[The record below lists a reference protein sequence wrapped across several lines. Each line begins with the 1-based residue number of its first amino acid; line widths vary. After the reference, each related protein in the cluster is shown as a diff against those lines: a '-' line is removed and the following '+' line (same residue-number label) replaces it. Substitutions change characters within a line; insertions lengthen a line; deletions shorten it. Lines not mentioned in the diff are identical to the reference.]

1 MDKKAQKYIEKL
13 QLKLHPEGGYYKE
26 IYRAGDIILPE
37 HLPKRYKSS
46 RNFST
51 SIYFLLEGNQVSN
64 FHKLKSDEQWHF
76 YNGST
81 IVIHVIDESGNLNK
95 ILLGRNIENGETL
108 QTVIK
113 YNSWFAAELS
123 DKTSFALIGCTVAP
137 GFDFTDFELGK
148 RDELIKTFPQFR
160 ELIYKLTK
168 L

>member
-1 MDKKAQKYIEKL
+1 MDQKAQNYIEKL
-13 QLKLHPEGGYYKE
+13 QLKPHPEGGYYKE
-26 IYRAGDIILPE
+26 IYRAGDMILPE

-64 FHKLKSDEQWHF
+64 FHNLKSDEQWHF
-76 YNGST
+76 YDGSS
-81 IVIHVIDESGNLNK
+81 IVIYVIDEGGNLNK
-95 ILLGRNIENGETL
+95 ILLGRNIGKWESL

-137 GFDFTDFELGK
+137 GFDFNDFELGK
-148 RDELIKTFPQFR
+148 RDELIKTFPQFS
-160 ELIYKLTK
+160 ELIYKLAK

>member
-1 MDKKAQKYIEKL
+1 MSPQAQKYIEKL
-13 QLKLHPEGGYYKE
+13 QLKPHPEGGYYKE
-26 IYRAGDIILPE
+26 IYRAGEMILPE

-51 SIYFLLEGNQVSN
+51 SIYFLIEGNQVSN

-76 YNGST
+76 YDGSS
-81 IVIHVIDESGNLNK
+81 IVIYVIDEGGNLNK
-95 ILLGRNIENGETL
+95 ILLGRNIEKRESL

-113 YNSWFAAELS
+113 HNSWFAAELS

-137 GFDFTDFELGK
+137 GFDFNDFELGK
-148 RDELIKTFPQFR
+148 RDALIKTFPQFR

>member
-1 MDKKAQKYIEKL
+1 M
-13 QLKLHPEGGYYKE
+13 
-26 IYRAGDIILPE
+26 ILPE

-76 YNGST
+76 YDGSS
-81 IVIHVIDESGNLNK
+81 IVIHVIDESGNPNK

-137 GFDFTDFELGK
+137 DFDFNDFELGK
-148 RDELIKTFPQFR
+148 RDELIKAFPQFR

>member
-1 MDKKAQKYIEKL
+1 MDKQAQKYIEKL

-26 IYRAGDIILPE
+26 IYRAGEIILPE

-76 YNGST
+76 YDGSS
-81 IVIHVIDESGNLNK
+81 IVLYVIDEAGNLNE
-95 ILLGRNIENGETL
+95 ILLGRSIEKGESL

-123 DKTSFALIGCTVAP
+123 NKTSFALIGCTVTP
-137 GFDFTDFELGK
+137 GFDFNYFELGN

-160 ELIYKLTK
+160 ELFYKLAK

>member
-1 MDKKAQKYIEKL
+1 MSPKAQTYIEKL
-13 QLKLHPEGGYYKE
+13 QLKPHPEGGYYKE
-26 IYRAGDIILPE
+26 IYRAGEMILPE
-37 HLPKRYKSS
+37 QLPKRYKSA

-76 YNGST
+76 YDGSG
-81 IVIHVIDESGNLNK
+81 IILYVIEEGGNLNK
-95 ILLGRNIENGETL
+95 VLLGRNINRGESL

-113 YNSWFAAELS
+113 HNSWFAAELS
-123 DKTSFALIGCTVAP
+123 NKTSFALIGCTVAP
-137 GFDFTDFELGK
+137 GFDFNDFELGK
-148 RDELIKTFPQFR
+148 RNDLIKSFPQFR

>member
-1 MDKKAQKYIEKL
+1 MSTQAQKYIEKL
-13 QLKLHPEGGYYKE
+13 QLKPHPEGGYYKE
-26 IYRAGDIILPE
+26 IYRAGEMILSE

-76 YNGST
+76 YDGSS
-81 IVIHVIDESGNLNK
+81 IVIYAIDEGGNLNK
-95 ILLGRNIENGETL
+95 ILLGRNIENGESP
-108 QTVIK
+108 QTIIK
-113 YNSWFAAELS
+113 QNSWFAAELS

-137 GFDFTDFELGK
+137 GFDFSDFELGK
-148 RDELIKTFPQFR
+148 SNDLIEAFPQYSELID
-160 ELIYKLTK
+160 KLTK

>member
-1 MDKKAQKYIEKL
+1 
-13 QLKLHPEGGYYKE
+13 
-26 IYRAGDIILPE
+26 
-37 HLPKRYKSS
+37 
-46 RNFST
+46 
-51 SIYFLLEGNQVSN
+51 LLEGNQVSN

-113 YNSWFAAELS
+113 YNSWFAAELA